1 MAGLLGVEKQTR
13 KRAIEGL
20 KDVSEM
26 EQQRELA
33 NRANKTAETN
43 QNMSMTASGAMMGAM
58 AFGPIGAV
66 GGAAAGFL
74 TSNIF

>member
-1 MAGLLGVEKQTR
+1 MAGLLGVEEQTR

-26 EQQRELA
+26 EQQREQA

-43 QNMSMTASGAMMGAM
+43 QTMSTTASGATVGSF
-58 AFGPIGAV
+58 FGPWGTAI
-66 GGAAAGFL
+66 GAAAGFL
-74 TSNIF
+74 TSKIF